1 MWQKLSTETRITKE
15 PASGTLRSS
24 ASEAILPASV
34 TRQRAMPTTAR
45 MAATKRMGPTT
56 MKTLEDFIRI
66 IVESGSLPPRESR
79 SFCKR
84 GSRKS
89 TKKITTPMATTQM
102 KSG

>member
-1 MWQKLSTETRITKE
+1 
-15 PASGTLRSS
+15 
-24 ASEAILPASV
+24 
-34 TRQRAMPTTAR
+34 
-45 MAATKRMGPTT
+45 